1 MDEWMKERRCFEK
14 SIVLKR
20 VSGSSS
26 YSISF
31 YTPFLKF
38 IFPES
43 VVVDQFLEAKCFFFF
58 FFPRAFLFKFVL
70 ETRNLTWLSDMFAH
84 FKGSVH
90 QRVCSVDLLVITS
103 LWCPS
108 CLLPAHTH
116 THTHTH
122 TDIHAHIQSLVSFVT
137 PNQTHRFA
145 ARWAGAQAHKTNKAA
160 FCEWEPNKAAGMMQD
175 TLQFRVARP
184 ASWRVLL
191 PLAAAN
197 VLLDIPSR
205 SDRKRLS
212 GKQQS
217 QINNF

>member
-58 FFPRAFLFKFVL
+58 FFSHKLYFPSLSWTL
-70 ETRNLTWLSDMFAH
+70 ETWPDCQT
-84 FKGSVH
+84 
-90 QRVCSVDLLVITS
+90 
-103 LWCPS
+103 
-108 CLLPAHTH
+108 CLLISRAQCIRESVQWTYWSLRPCGVPLVSSQHTRTH

-122 TDIHAHIQSLVSFVT
+122 RHTR
-137 PNQTHRFA
+137 THSESCLFCYTKPDSSVRSQMSGRA
-145 ARWAGAQAHKTNKAA
+145 STQNKQG
-160 FCEWEPNKAAGMMQD
+160 C
-175 TLQFRVARP
+175 
-184 ASWRVLL
+184 LL
-191 PLAAAN
+191 WM
-197 VLLDIPSR
+197 R
-205 SDRKRLS
+205 TK
-212 GKQQS
+212 
-217 QINNF
+217 